1 MTKKGRTPAFRT
13 FLENM
18 AEVRRLLQIHGQL
31 GGPGPGRRWGTEV
44 LNKSAVV
51 LLVACWEA
59 YLEDVASFAF
69 DAALSRCQ
77 EPRRFPKEVIRRVGE
92 SLRDT
97 KDERVIWN
105 LAGSGWKDVL
115 SSYKTKTTEKFHN
128 PNSNSVDDFFLRV
141 LGVKSVSKC
150 WHWTGMS
157 VEGAKAKLDRIV
169 NVRGSIAHRVQHSTP
184 VRLATVKSYQGHVRR
199 LVGKTDVEIRKS
211 LKII

>member
-1 MTKKGRTPAFRT
+1 MARKVRTPAFKT

-69 DAALSRCQ
+69 STALSRCQ
-77 EPRRFPKEVIRRVGE
+77 EPRRFPKEVIRRVGQ
-92 SLRDT
+92 SLRDVR
-97 KDERVIWN
+97 DERAIWN

-115 SSYKTKTTEKFHN
+115 SNYRTKTIEKFHN
-128 PNSNSVDDFFLRV
+128 PNSSSVDDFFLRV
-141 LGVKSVSKC
+141 LGMKSLSKC
-150 WHWTGMS
+150 WHWAGMS
-157 VEGAKAKLDRIV
+157 VARAKGKLDRIV
-169 NVRGSIAHRVQHSTP
+169 NTRGSIAHRVQHSSP
-184 VRLATVKSYQGHVRR
+184 VHLATVKNYQGHIGRLVRR
-199 LVGKTDVEIRKS
+199 TDLEIRKT
-211 LKII
+211 LKIV